1 MLFNTQF
8 VACLAACLA
17 AMPSTTAA
25 PVTRNDSG
33 KRIVLWDW
41 TNTRDVN
48 AYAALK
54 TSAKSIATA
63 PKIFAVVN
71 WGTQVPSEIP
81 EGVRFQPMIRSLDE
95 LKGDLWQAAVD
106 QATNNK
112 QRIIHYFNEP
122 ERAGISV
129 DVAVQYWRSQL
140 LPLRATT
147 GCLLVSP
154 APASN
159 DAGSAWLADFMGR
172 LSAEEKPNYLGTHFY
187 TDPKRPAESEIA
199 AAKTYLE
206 GRSSTYGLPLVV
218 SEIGSTSR
226 DASSVQTFT
235 QQMAAYMDSNAN
247 VIEYGFF
254 GASRVPADDF
264 VSPAAQLLD
273 SAGDWTT
280 LGSWLLNN

>member
-1 MLFNTQF
+1 MIFNTQLIT
-8 VACLAACLA
+8 CLAACLA
-17 AMPSTTAA
+17 ALPSATAA
-25 PVTRNDSG
+25 PLPRNDSG

-41 TNTRDVN
+41 TNTRD
-48 AYAALK
+48 AGSYPGLQA
-54 TSAKSIATA
+54 SAKSIASA
-63 PKIFAVVN
+63 SKIFAVVN
-71 WGTQVPSEIP
+71 WGTQAPAEIP
-81 EGVRFQPMIRSLDE
+81 AGVRFQPMIRSPAE
-95 LKGDLWQAAVD
+95 LSGNLWQAAVD

-129 DVAVQYWRSQL
+129 DTAVQFWRSKL
-140 LPLRATT
+140 LPLRAST

-159 DAGSAWLADFMGR
+159 DQGSAWLADFMSR
-172 LSAEEKPNYLGTHFY
+172 LSPEEKPNYLGVHFY
-187 TDPKRPAESEIA
+187 TNPDTAAEAEVA
-199 AAKTYLE
+199 NAKKYLE
-206 GRSSTYGLPLVV
+206 DRSSTYGLPLVV

-226 DASSVQTFT
+226 DATSVQTFT
-235 QQMAAYMDSNAN
+235 QQMAEYMDSSPS
-247 VIEYGFF
+247 VLEYGFF

-264 VSPAAQLLD
+264 VSPAAQLLN